1 MFVTQSSAIC
11 CQARKFSLL
20 STSFCARFCSS
31 QLFKTLSVPISRYVC
46 HEPHAAA
53 AKLDKQLWK
62 GFLKLSHG
70 RHRSISTGRCL
81 PSYGETENIS
91 KDSVANSP
99 SSLGFSDEPDDNAHQ
114 TSRLKLR
121 SSIAGYTLDE
131 DGYMNIK
138 DLVDFLKRESAIDIC
153 VINTSGD
160 RRSYVEYF
168 VIVSGVSSRHLR
180 AMAKNLEQL
189 VGRYLVVHTRKI

>member
-1 MFVTQSSAIC
+1 M
-11 CQARKFSLL
+11 
-20 STSFCARFCSS
+20 
-31 QLFKTLSVPISRYVC
+31 
-46 HEPHAAA
+46 
-53 AKLDKQLWK
+53 
-62 GFLKLSHG
+62 
-70 RHRSISTGRCL
+70 
-81 PSYGETENIS
+81 
-91 KDSVANSP
+91 ANSP

-138 DLVDFLKRESAIDIC
+138 DLVDILKRESAIDIC